1 MDLVAREGSGL
12 EGLVPFR
19 SQVVPRA
26 GEPNRNGPTTV
37 AEQDERPPLV
47 VALEWVS
54 KITAVAI
61 EMVVP
66 GIIGAWLDQRWGT
79 SFLVLV
85 GFAIGL
91 GVGIWH
97 LLILT
102 GTGNSK
108 GSKQPDSEK
117 TDREHPP

>member
-1 MDLVAREGSGL
+1 M
-12 EGLVPFR
+12 PFR
-19 SQVVPRA
+19 SQVIPRV

-61 EMVVP
+61 EMVLP
-66 GIIGAWLDQRWGT
+66 GIIGTWLDRRWGT
-79 SFLVLV
+79 KFIALA
-85 GFAIGL
+85 GFALGL
-91 GVGIWH
+91 TVAIWH

-102 GTGNSK
+102 GTENAKRSK
-108 GSKQPDSEK
+108 RPDSEK
-117 TDREHPP
+117 PTKDDQP